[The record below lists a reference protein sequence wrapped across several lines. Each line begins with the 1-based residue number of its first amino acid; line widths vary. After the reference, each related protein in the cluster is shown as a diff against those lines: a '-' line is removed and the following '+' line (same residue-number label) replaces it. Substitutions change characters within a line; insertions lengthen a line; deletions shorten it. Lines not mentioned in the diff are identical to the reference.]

1 MAQASQVRHT
11 LTAAFRIVLVTSTLL
26 AGGWFA
32 QATAAQ
38 GGSASEDV
46 LADIGGDGVLTNCVD
61 PAFPPMEYMKDANA
75 KAPIGFDIDLTNEIA
90 SRLGVEAEFVPLE
103 FTGLLPGLQSGRCDI
118 VASGIYATPER
129 LETFGAQP
137 YYDSAVVLVTR
148 ADNDDISSP
157 EDLSGKTVA
166 VQSGTNNLATIEA
179 LDAQLRADGKDG
191 ITIQTYPKQVDADQ
205 QLIVQRADATITQD
219 TEVAFRET
227 EQPGQFKIA
236 YTYPDAQTFAIFY
249 NPDDTALGGALEE
262 IVEGMR
268 EDGTLAEIATTWNLP
283 EAGVEFTREFGT
295 QASPVASPAAT
306 PAS

>member
-1 MAQASQVRHT
+1 MAASLPGPRLVMI
-11 LTAAFRIVLVTSTLL
+11 FRVLLVSAVL
-26 AGGWFA
+26 ASGGWASRVTA
-32 QATAAQ
+32 QDV
-38 GGSASEDV
+38 ASPEV
-46 LADIGGDGVLTNCVD
+46 LADIGDDGVLTNCVD
-61 PAFPPMEYMKDANA
+61 PAFPPMEYMEDANA
-75 KAPIGFDIDLTNEIA
+75 SDPVGFDIDLTKAIA
-90 SRLGVEAEFVPLE
+90 EKLGVEAEFVPLE

-129 LETFGAQP
+129 LDAFGAQP
-137 YYDSAVVLVTR
+137 YFNSAVVLVTM
-148 ADNDDISSP
+148 ADNDEISSP

-191 ITIQTYPKQVDADQ
+191 INIQTYPDQIDADQ
-205 QLIVQRADATITQD
+205 QLVVGRADATITQD
-219 TEVAFRET
+219 TQLAFREQ

-249 NPDDTALGGALEE
+249 NQDATALGGALET

-268 EDGTLAEIATTWNLP
+268 EDGSLADLATTWNLP
-283 EAGVEFTREFGT
+283 ETGAEFTREFGVE
-295 QASPVASPAAT
+295 ASPVASPDAT